1 MGGVAGSAVVGA
13 GVASVAG
20 MAGGLYDFLAD
31 QGNGAVLLRLAFDED
46 GAVIADAE
54 FLRRSCLITGRC
66 FSFCHGV
73 SSGGELQ

>member
-1 MGGVAGSAVVGA
+1 MGGVGGMPGSAMVG
-13 GVASVAG
+13 GGVAG

-31 QGNGAVLLRLAFDED
+31 QGNGAVLLCLAFDED
-46 GAVIADAE
+46 GAVIADGE

-66 FSFCHGV
+66 LGFCHGV